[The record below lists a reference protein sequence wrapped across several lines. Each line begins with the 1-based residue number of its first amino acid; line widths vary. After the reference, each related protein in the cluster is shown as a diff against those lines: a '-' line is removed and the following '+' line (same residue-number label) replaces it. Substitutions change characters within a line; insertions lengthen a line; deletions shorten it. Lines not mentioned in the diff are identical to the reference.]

1 MKINT
6 FYRKAIDH
14 QRLHRKFLRIM
25 KLTTLLII
33 IALVHAGAASYS
45 QKITLNVKKT
55 PLATVLKSIKAQ
67 SGYVFFSKDLDVNQT
82 IVDVSVKNASIEETL
97 SACLKNVPIN
107 YEIVDK
113 TIFLTVKE
121 AGIIEKVKNFFMAPY
136 TVKGVVVDEQGKPL
150 PGATITVKGANI
162 RITSDENGAFSI
174 TSNNAN
180 AVLVISFI
188 GYETKEVA
196 VNSNS
201 ENISVQLMHS
211 VSNLNAVVITDSYGS
226 QIKKAYTGAANTVS
240 AEELNDKPFTSPLQA
255 LQGQVA
261 GLNVTS
267 SSGQPG
273 ANIQIRLR
281 GLGSIGLD
289 SNPLFVVDG
298 LIINAGDMS
307 RLSAG
312 YTNVL
317 AGMNDDDIET
327 ITVLKDAS
335 AAAIYGSRGANGVV
349 IITTKKGKNGK
360 AVVNFDAEVGV
371 SSNIPIP
378 EIGRPLSAADY
389 STLTVEGLTNEGI
402 SPTNTTSGIPFYINN
417 YGLFKPG
424 TNWYD
429 LVTRNGQ
436 QQQYN
441 VSVSGGNQSTKV
453 FASAG
458 YFKQEAGIIGSSFN
472 RASGTL
478 NVDQIISKRFTISL
492 NFNGS
497 NVNQN
502 IPLEGNTSFG
512 SPVNSLYD
520 LRPTQNAYNA
530 DGSVNSS
537 TADNTSFPTFYNP
550 LYSVAHDKKQNNQ
563 TRLLG
568 ALTLKYNIWDNLYYT
583 GTAGMDYSSLEETQ
597 YYNPVMSDFASVGGS
612 GVNYYSRYA
621 NWTLRNQLDYK
632 YNIPHVDNF
641 HVDATIGYEAEKSN
655 GYFISAQS
663 NNYPSTQPLLT
674 ASANASTAVLG
685 NASFSDYSFDSYYA
699 RASVNY
705 QSKYVLTGSFRRDGS
720 SRFGL
725 SRQFGNFWSVGGA
738 WNVDQESF
746 FTNQHI
752 FSSLKARGS
761 YGILGNAGNG
771 PNSTLSNYS
780 AQPTA
785 AYGANYAGSTGQ
797 NFSVIGNTLIT
808 WESSKDLDV
817 GADIGFLKDRI
828 VISFDYYNRN
838 IDGLIQSAP
847 VSRTT
852 GFSSAI
858 QNIGDMR
865 DRGEELAIT
874 GIPVKTK
881 DFKWTTSFNIALNK
895 NTVTKLASDASYY
908 NLIDFHVKEGG
919 DFYTWSMP
927 QYAGVN
933 PANGEAQ
940 WYTDATKSKTTNA
953 YNLANLRVDKY
964 QADPK
969 YFGGWNNTFVYKGFQ
984 LTTDI
989 YYSGGNYVYDSAAP
1003 TLTDGTQYT
1012 YNKYQYIFD
1021 NRWTTPGQITD
1032 VPKYVA
1038 GGGTQADGA
1047 TLSNS
1052 SSLSTR
1058 FLYKG
1063 DYVRLRNVSVGY
1075 NFSNLNTLKKY
1086 GINKLYLYG
1095 RGTNLLTKTFDGR
1108 LPFDPEVGVTGVRV
1122 LDIPQVRT
1130 FTIGL
1135 NVGI

>member
-1 MKINT
+1 MYKNYTISLSGRQRRIPKI
-6 FYRKAIDH
+6 
-14 QRLHRKFLRIM
+14 LLIM
-25 KLTTLLII
+25 KLTTVILII
-33 IALVHAGAASYS
+33 TFAQVSAHSVAQSISINKKHASLQTIFKEIGR
-45 QKITLNVKKT
+45 
-55 PLATVLKSIKAQ
+55 Q
-67 SGYVFFSKDLDVNQT
+67 SGYDFFYDAELLNGSAP
-82 IVDVSVKNASIEETL
+82 VDINVKNADLHAVLEKCLAAQPFSYAIEGQTVIIKKKDESIFSKL
-97 SACLKNVPIN
+97 RNAFSAHVIKG
-107 YEIVDK
+107 
-113 TIFLTVKE
+113 TV
-121 AGIIEKVKNFFMAPY
+121 N
-136 TVKGVVVDEQGKPL
+136 DENGEPL
-150 PGATITVKGANI
+150 PGATISVKNSNEVTV
-162 RITSDENGAFSI
+162 SDNQGNFSI
-174 TSNNAN
+174 SIPTDN
-180 AVLVISFI
+180 AVLIVSFV
-188 GYETKEVA
+188 GYGTREVP
-196 VNSNS
+196 VNSSS
-201 ENISVQLMHS
+201 ENVIVKLSLN
-211 VSNLNAVVITDSYGS
+211 VSKLDAVVITDSYGS

-240 AEELNDKPFTSPLQA
+240 ADALSDKPFTSPLQA

-273 ANIQIRLR
+273 SNIQIRLR

-289 SNPLFVVDG
+289 SNPLYVVDG

-317 AGMNDDDIET
+317 AGLNEDDIET

-349 IITTKKGKNGK
+349 IITTKRGKTGG
-360 AVVNFDAEVGV
+360 AIVNFDTEIGA
-371 SSNIPIP
+371 SSNIPLP
-378 EIGRPLSAADY
+378 KLGRPLSAADY
-389 STLTVEGLTNEGI
+389 SNLTVEGLTNEGI
-402 SPTNTTSGIPFYINN
+402 SPTNTTSGIPFYINS

-424 TNWYD
+424 TDWYD

-436 QQQYN
+436 QRQYN
-441 VSVSGGNQSTKV
+441 VSVSGGNQNTKV

-478 NVDQIISKRFTISL
+478 NVDQVVGKRFKVSL
-492 NFNGS
+492 SVNGS

-502 IPLEGNTSFG
+502 IPLEGNTSLG
-512 SPVNSLYD
+512 SPVNALYD
-520 LRPTQNAYNA
+520 LRPTQNAYNP
-530 DGSVNSS
+530 DGTVNSS
-537 TADNTSFPTFYNP
+537 IAGNTNFPTFYNP
-550 LYSVAHDKKQNNQ
+550 LYTVAHDKKQNDQ

-568 ALTLKYNIWDNLYYT
+568 QLTLKYNIWDNLFYT
-583 GTAGMDYSSLEETQ
+583 GTAGMDYNVLEETQ
-597 YYNPVMSDFASVGGS
+597 YYNPVMSDYTSVNGS

-641 HVDATIGYEAEKSN
+641 YVDAAIGYEAQKSN

-663 NNYPSTQPLLT
+663 NNYPSLQPLLT
-674 ASANASTAVLG
+674 ASANASTAILG
-685 NASFSDYSFDSYYA
+685 NSSFSDYSFNSFYA
-699 RASVNY
+699 RGSVNY
-705 QSKYVLTGSFRRDGS
+705 QSKYILTGSFRRDGS

-725 SRQFGNFWSVGGA
+725 SNQYGNFWSLGGA
-738 WNVDQESF
+738 WNVDEEDF
-746 FTNQHI
+746 FTRQHVV
-752 FSSLKARGS
+752 SSAKIRAS

-771 PNSTLSNYS
+771 PNSSLSNYS

-785 AYGANYAGSTGQ
+785 AYGANYAGATGQ
-797 NFSVIGNTLIT
+797 NFTVIGNTLIT

-817 GADIGFLKDRI
+817 GADIGFLKDRL
-828 VISFDYYNRN
+828 VISFDYYNRD

-847 VSRTT
+847 ISRTT
-852 GFSSAI
+852 GFSTAI

-865 DRGEELAIT
+865 NRGEEFSIT
-874 GIPVKTK
+874 GIPVKTR
-881 DFKWTTSFNIALNK
+881 DFKWTTSFNIAFNK
-895 NTVTKLASDASYY
+895 NTVTKLANGAAYY
-908 NLIDFHVKEGG
+908 NLIDFHVKEGA

-927 QYAGVN
+927 QYAGVD
-933 PANGEAQ
+933 PANGEAL
-940 WYTDATKSKTTNA
+940 WYTDGSKTKTTNA
-953 YNLANLRVDKY
+953 YSLANLRVDKY

-969 YFGGWNNTFVYKGFQ
+969 YFGGWNNTFNYKGFQ
-984 LTTDI
+984 LAADI
-989 YYSGGNYVYDSAAP
+989 YYSGGNYVYDSAAA
-1003 TLTDGTQYT
+1003 TLNDGTQYT
-1012 YNKYQYIFD
+1012 YNKYQYD
-1021 NRWTTPGQITD
+1021 LGRWTTPGQITD

-1038 GGGTQADGA
+1038 GGGTLPDGA

-1063 DYVRLRNVSVGY
+1063 DYIRLRNVSAGY
-1075 NFSNLNTLKKY
+1075 NFSNIASLKKY

-1095 RGTNLLTKTFDGR
+1095 RATNLFTKTFDGR
-1108 LPFDPEVGVTGVRV
+1108 LPFDPEVGVNGVRV

-1135 NVGI
+1135 NVSF